1 MSQGL
6 EFIKPPLLS
15 HHRIQVVSFSLPKI
29 SFFPHFRRD
38 SNMREHAQYT
48 MLLSSSATAGDSSP
62 PAGDSS
68 PPKNFQE
75 LGFQKTQNGL
85 NSTPHQTK
93 TGSENTNN

>member
-6 EFIKPPLLS
+6 EYIKPPLLS

-48 MLLSSSATAGDSSP
+48 MSLSSSAT
-62 PAGDSS
+62 AGDSS